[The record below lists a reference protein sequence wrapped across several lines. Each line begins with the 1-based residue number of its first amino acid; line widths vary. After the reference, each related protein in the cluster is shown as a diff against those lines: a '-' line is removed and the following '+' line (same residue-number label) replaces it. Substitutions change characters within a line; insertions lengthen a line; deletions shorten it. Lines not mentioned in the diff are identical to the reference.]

1 MTNNLLLPWSHDYDD
16 YLRDE
21 SRRVGTAE
29 TISFPA
35 NEAEVIE
42 AISQIRALGGTVT
55 VQGSRTGIVGGAVP
69 HGGHVINLSRMKSI
83 GQISREEKSG
93 ELRVTVEPG
102 VILSELRNVVARE
115 GLLFPPDPT
124 ETSASLG
131 GMVACNASGA
141 LSFHYGPTRNWVTS
155 LRVVL
160 SDGSTLNLHRG
171 ENHACGRAFS
181 VRTEQGGIISG
192 TLPTYTLP
200 KVKSAAGYYVA
211 DNMDLIDLFIGSEGT
226 LGIITKI
233 EVRLIPKPAAIAGL
247 TIFLPDE
254 EAALKLVR
262 YLRGQPIEDA
272 DPISLSPVAIEF
284 FNSDALDLLR
294 RMKAESS
301 AFADI
306 SALRP
311 HFHTALY
318 TEFHGDSDEAIE
330 CAAMQV
336 MEVAMTMG
344 ASDDDTWF
352 ATTERELEPL
362 KAFRHATP
370 EAVNLLIDERKRGC
384 PGLTKLGT
392 DMSVPDEHLESTL
405 RMYNTELREAGLES
419 VIFGHIG
426 NNHLHVNILPHTLE
440 DYERGR
446 ELYLSWAKRIVEVG
460 GSVSAEHGI
469 GKIKAP
475 FLAMMYGDKAIEEMR
490 ILRRLFDPEGIL
502 NPGNLF

>member
-1 MTNNLLLPWSHDYDD
+1 MANNILQPLNRDYED

-21 SRRVGTAE
+21 SRRIGTAE
-29 TISFPA
+29 TISFPT

-42 AISQIRALGGTVT
+42 AILQIRVIGGNIT

-69 HGGHVINLSRMKSI
+69 QGGHILNLSRMKSI
-83 GQISREEKSG
+83 GQIIREEQSG
-93 ELRVTVEPG
+93 ELRVNVEPG
-102 VILSELRNVVARE
+102 VLLSELRDFAARE
-115 GLLFPPDPT
+115 GLFFPPDPT

-160 SDGSTLNLHRG
+160 SDGSTIDLRRG
-171 ENHACGRAFS
+171 ENQACGRAFS
-181 VRTEQGGIISG
+181 LRTEQGRIICG
-192 TLPTYTLP
+192 TLPSYTLP
-200 KVKSAAGYYVA
+200 NVKSAAGYYVA
-211 DNMDLIDLFIGSEGT
+211 DNMDLVDLFIGSEGT
-226 LGIITKI
+226 LGVITKI
-233 EVRLIPKPAAIAGL
+233 ELRLIPKPAAVAGL

-254 EAALKLVR
+254 ESALKLVR
-262 YLRGQPIEDA
+262 YLRSQSTNYG
-272 DPISLSPVAIEF
+272 DPISLRPVAIEF
-284 FNSDALDLLR
+284 FNSDALNLLR
-294 RMKAESS
+294 RMKTESS

-306 SALRP
+306 PTLRP

-318 TEFHGDSDEAIE
+318 TEFHGDSDEVIE
-330 CAAMQV
+330 CAVMQV
-336 MEVAMTMG
+336 MEFAMNMG

-352 ATTERELEPL
+352 ATNERELEPL

-370 EAVNLLIDERKRGC
+370 EAVNLLIDERKREC

-392 DMSVPDEHLESTL
+392 DMSVPDEYLESTL
-405 RMYNTELREAGLES
+405 RMYNAELREAGLES

-440 DYERGR
+440 EYDRGR
-446 ELYLSWAKRIVEVG
+446 ELYLSWARRVVEVG

-475 FLAMMYGDKAIEEMR
+475 FLVMMYGDEAVGEMR
-490 ILRRLFDPEGIL
+490 DLRRIFDPEGIL